1 MAFVIQRSNNMKK
14 FLSSRVRRRK
24 SEVYH
29 AITNVFRVVSEILK
43 HVEALEPRFI
53 SSLKQVDNRYQGIH
67 ALSPQNFEVYLYLNQ
82 MGVFNFIDEG
92 CPPGCAMLKLS
103 DERKRS
109 MSLWTEFITASGYL
123 SARKMRSRVTS
134 LVLEAIRRGNLNEQ
148 VNSETR
154 DGSINATLTINGYY
168 TVELIP
174 AFRCGSIWPQNT
186 CSWPYNTIAWP
197 TQPVIANVKA
207 RGFDLIAVDNYPT
220 TKPVNTEGD
229 AWVLSFSE
237 AEEILLSGGC
247 RKLCVSLLKALA
259 DKHFDLPGQPIR
271 YHELKTLVLFECEKH
286 PRDTEWNDE
295 ALLDRINGILLQLV
309 SCLQCRRCPH
319 FFLKGVELFETKS
332 KQALDSAAKQA
343 WSLAREIAT
352 NPKGF
357 ESL

>member
-1 MAFVIQRSNNMKK
+1 MAFAVERHNNMKK
-14 FLSSRVRRRK
+14 FLNSRVHRRK

-29 AITNVFRVVSEILK
+29 AITNVCRIIPEILK
-43 HVEALEPRFI
+43 HVESLEPRFI
-53 SSLKQVDNRYQGIH
+53 SSLKQVDGRYQGIH
-67 ALSPQNFEVYLYLNQ
+67 VLSPQSFEVHLYLNQ

-92 CPPGCAMLKLS
+92 CPPGSAMLKLS

-123 SARKMRSRVTS
+123 SARKMRSRVAS
-134 LVLEAIRRGNLNEQ
+134 LVCEAIRRANLNDQ
-148 VNSETR
+148 VKSESR
-154 DGSINATLTINGYY
+154 DGSINAKLTINSYY
-168 TVELIP
+168 TVELVP

-186 CSWPYNTIAWP
+186 CSWPYNRMVWP
-197 TQPVIANVKA
+197 TQSVIANVKA

-220 TKPVNTEGD
+220 SKPVNTEGD

-237 AEEILLSGGC
+237 AEESLLSGGC

-259 DKHFDLPGQPIR
+259 DKHFDIPGKPLR
-271 YHELKTLVLFECEKH
+271 YLELKTLVLFECEKH
-286 PRDTEWNDE
+286 PREIEWSE
-295 ALLDRINGILLQLV
+295 AALLDRINGILLQLV

-319 FFLKGVELFETKS
+319 FFLKGVDLFETKS

-352 NPKGF
+352 NPIGF

>member
-1 MAFVIQRSNNMKK
+1 MKK
-14 FLSSRVRRRK
+14 FLNSRVHRRK

-29 AITNVFRVVSEILK
+29 AMTNVFRVVSEILR

-53 SSLKQVDNRYQGIH
+53 SSLKQVDGRYQGIH
-67 ALSPQNFEVYLYLNQ
+67 VLSPKSFEVYLYLNQ

-134 LVLEAIRRGNLNEQ
+134 LVCEAVRRGNLSDQ
-148 VNSETR
+148 VKSATT
-154 DGSINATLTINGYY
+154 DGSINAKLTINSYY

-186 CSWPYNTIAWP
+186 CSWPYSTIMWP
-197 TQPVIANVKA
+197 SQTVIASVKA

-220 TKPVNTEGD
+220 NKPVNTEGD
-229 AWVLSFSE
+229 AWVLSFTE
-237 AEEILLSGGC
+237 AEENLLSGGC
-247 RKLCVSLLKALA
+247 RKLCLSLLKVLA
-259 DKHFDLPGQPIR
+259 DKYFDLPGQPIR

-286 PRDTEWNDE
+286 PRETEWSDV

-319 FFLKGVELFETKS
+319 FFLKAVDLFEMKS
-332 KQALDSAAKQA
+332 KQALDSATKQA

-357 ESL
+357 ENL